1 MPPIDSTRARDIP
14 DDQRLTP
21 PVEAAPA
28 APPVQR
34 GLRNGLVLGGLA
46 LVGIV
51 ALNARDMAAL
61 GTVLAAFPLAL
72 AASLASHLPQLIFTG
87 LGWLALLSRAER
99 PSFGRI
105 LLLRWYREACDS
117 LVPAGAVVGQAAVT
131 RLMIRDGMPADLAAG
146 TATLGITLEAVSQM
160 LFTLIGLATFMALG
174 HATEATG
181 FWVGAGVAAFT
192 AFALVALQRP
202 WALGLLRRVL
212 ERLARR
218 WPRLQPVWL
227 DRFQQSILRLHGN
240 PRALAISTLSHLGS
254 WMMGAVEMFLLL
266 SIAGFP
272 VSFAE
277 ALVIESFA
285 QVIRSAGF
293 LLPGAALI
301 QEGAIVAAG
310 ALIGVPPGIAL
321 NAALIRRTREILVGL
336 SGLVAWRRD
345 EARGR

>member
-1 MPPIDSTRARDIP
+1 M
-14 DDQRLTP
+14 
-21 PVEAAPA
+21 EAAPA

-46 LVGIV
+46 LLGIL
-51 ALNARDMAAL
+51 ALNARDLAGL
-61 GTVLAAFPLAL
+61 GTVLATFPLAL
-72 AASLASHLPQLIFTG
+72 AASLASHLPQLMFTG
-87 LGWLALLSRAER
+87 LAWLALLPRAER
-99 PSFGRI
+99 PSLGRI

-131 RLMIRDGMPADLAAG
+131 RLMIRDGMPAGLAAG
-146 TATLGITLEAVSQM
+146 TATLGITLEAVSQT
-160 LFTLIGLATFMALG
+160 LFTLIGLATFLALG
-174 HATEATG
+174 HGEDSAG
-181 FWVGAGVAAFT
+181 FWIGAGVAAIT
-192 AFALVALQRP
+192 AVILVALQRP

-218 WPRLQPVWL
+218 WPRLQPTWL
-227 DRFQQSILRLHGN
+227 DRFQQSILRLHEDR
-240 PRALAISTLSHLGS
+240 RALALSTLSHLGS
-254 WMMGAVEMFLLL
+254 WMMGAVEMYLLL
-266 SIAGFP
+266 NVTGFP

-293 LLPGAALI
+293 LLPGAALV

-336 SGLVAWRRD
+336 AGLVAWRRD
-345 EARGR
+345 EVRGLQ

>member
-1 MPPIDSTRARDIP
+1 M
-14 DDQRLTP
+14 
-21 PVEAAPA
+21 
-28 APPVQR
+28 QR
-34 GLRNGLVLGGLA
+34 GLRNGLILGGLA
-46 LVGIV
+46 LIGIV
-51 ALNARDMAAL
+51 ALNARDLAGL

-72 AASLASHLPQLIFTG
+72 AASLASHLPQLLFTG
-87 LGWLALLSRAER
+87 LAWLALLPAPQR
-99 PSFGRI
+99 PRIRRI

-160 LFTLIGLATFMALG
+160 LFTLLGLATFLALG

-181 FWVGAGVAAFT
+181 FWIGAGVAAVT
-192 AFALVALQRP
+192 AVALVALQRP

-212 ERLARR
+212 ERLSRR
-218 WPRLQPVWL
+218 WPRLEPVWL
-227 DRFQQSILRLHGN
+227 DRFQESLLRLHED
-240 PRALAISTLSHLGS
+240 RKALVLSTLSHLGS

-266 SIAGFP
+266 NITGFP
-272 VSFAE
+272 VTFAE

-293 LLPGAALI
+293 LLPGAALV

-336 SGLVAWRRD
+336 SGLGAWRRD
-345 EARGR
+345 EARGRRTT

>member
-1 MPPIDSTRARDIP
+1 M
-14 DDQRLTP
+14 
-21 PVEAAPA
+21 
-28 APPVQR
+28 
-34 GLRNGLVLGGLA
+34 
-46 LVGIV
+46 
-51 ALNARDMAAL
+51 
-61 GTVLAAFPLAL
+61 
-72 AASLASHLPQLIFTG
+72 
-87 LGWLALLSRAER
+87 
-99 PSFGRI
+99 
-105 LLLRWYREACDS
+105 
-117 LVPAGAVVGQAAVT
+117 GAVVGQAAVT

-160 LFTLIGLATFMALG
+160 LFTLIGLATFLALG
-174 HATEATG
+174 HGTEATG
-181 FWVGAGVAAFT
+181 FWIGAGVAACT

-227 DRFQQSILRLHGN
+227 DRFQQSILRLHED
-240 PRALAISTLSHLGS
+240 RKALALSTLSHLGS

-266 SIAGFP
+266 WITGFP

-285 QVIRSAGF
+285 QVVRSAGF

-336 SGLVAWRRD
+336 AGPVAWRRD
-345 EARGR
+345 EIQST

>member
-1 MPPIDSTRARDIP
+1 MTRVRDIL

-21 PVEAAPA
+21 QVEAAPA
-28 APPVQR
+28 VPPVKR

-46 LVGIV
+46 LLGIL
-51 ALNARDMAAL
+51 ALNARDLGGL

-72 AASLASHLPQLIFTG
+72 AASLASHLPQLTLTG
-87 LGWLALLSRAER
+87 LAWLALLPASER
-99 PSFGRI
+99 PSLGRI
-105 LLLRWYREACDS
+105 FMLRWYREACDS

-146 TATLGITLEAVSQM
+146 TATIGITLEAVSQT
-160 LFTLIGLATFMALG
+160 LFTLIGLATFIALG
-174 HATEATG
+174 HATDAAG
-181 FWVGAGVAAFT
+181 FWLGAGVAAFS
-192 AFALVALQRP
+192 AFGLVALQRP
-202 WALGLLRRVL
+202 WALGLLRRLLV
-212 ERLARR
+212 RLARR

-227 DRFQQSILRLHGN
+227 DRFQASILRLHEN
-240 PRALAISTLSHLGS
+240 RKALALSALAHLGS
-254 WMMGAVEMFLLL
+254 WMMGGIEMFLLL
-266 SIAGFP
+266 NIIGFP
-272 VSFAE
+272 VSLAE

-321 NAALIRRTREILVGL
+321 SAALVRRTREILVGL
-336 SGLVAWRRD
+336 SGLVIWRRD
-345 EARGR
+345 EMRQP